1 METITLQLPDE
12 TLQRYRSGA
21 IAARKALEDF
31 VAERLA
37 ETVPPV
43 ADDLPSPL
51 REELKAME
59 KMGNKALLKIA
70 QSHSPSTQQ
79 RRYSRLLGKN
89 SEGDLSAREQ
99 ETLRQ
104 LGEQAR
110 LLTVKKAH
118 AYLLLKWRRYPVPSL
133 AGLEKP

>member
-1 METITLQLPDE
+1 MESITLKLPDE
-12 TLQRYRSGA
+12 TLQRYRRGA

-51 REELKAME
+51 REELRAME
-59 KMGNKALLKIA
+59 RLGNKALLKVA
-70 QSHSPSTQQ
+70 QSHLPSTQQ
-79 RRYSRLLGKN
+79 RTYDRLLRKN
-89 SEGDLSAREQ
+89 STGALGAREQ
-99 ETLRQ
+99 QTLRH
-104 LGEQAR
+104 LGEQSR

-133 AGLEKP
+133 PGFEKP